1 MVTEIAVALV
11 LLIGAG
17 LMLRS
22 FHALSRV
29 DTGIDTRN
37 LLAFDLFLTGE
48 RAQYQQRQVAFYDD
62 ALRLIGGLPGVTRA
76 GAAVT
81 LPIGGD
87 DFAAGFF
94 VEGRPQP
101 PPGQEPRA
109 GYQVVTPGYFRTMGI
124 PITSGRDFRAGDTR
138 EAPQVVMI
146 NATMARQQWPGQDPI
161 GRRLKIG
168 SSTAAWMTVVGVTG
182 DIRHLGPATPP
193 RPEIYQP
200 HSQNSFP
207 FMAFVVR
214 TAGSPE
220 ALVPAIRSAV
230 TSLDSAQPISGV
242 NTMETHIANALARP
256 RFLSLLV
263 AAFGLLALVLAIV
276 GIYGVMAYT
285 VTQRTR
291 EIAIRSALGASALQV
306 MRMVLARAAWL
317 ALAGVA
323 IGLVLTLVAS
333 RALSGMLFEISV
345 TDPGT
350 YAGVIVLLGTVAL
363 MAAAIPAIRATRIES
378 SRVLRL

>member
-1 MVTEIAVALV
+1 
-11 LLIGAG
+11 
-17 LMLRS
+17 
-22 FHALSRV
+22 
-29 DTGIDTRN
+29 
-37 LLAFDLFLTGE
+37 
-48 RAQYQQRQVAFYDD
+48 
-62 ALRLIGGLPGVTRA
+62 
-76 GAAVT
+76 
-81 LPIGGD
+81 
-87 DFAAGFF
+87 
-94 VEGRPQP
+94 
-101 PPGQEPRA
+101 
-109 GYQVVTPGYFRTMGI
+109 
-124 PITSGRDFRAGDTR
+124 
-138 EAPQVVMI
+138 VMI
-146 NATMARQQWPGQDPI
+146 NTTMARQQWPGQDPI
-161 GRRLKIG
+161 GHRLKIG

-214 TAGSPE
+214 TAGPPE

-276 GIYGVMAYT
+276 GIYGVMAYA

-291 EIAIRSALGASALQV
+291 EIAIRSALGASPPQV

-378 SRVLRL
+378 SRVLRF

>member
-1 MVTEIAVALV
+1 
-11 LLIGAG
+11 
-17 LMLRS
+17 
-22 FHALSRV
+22 
-29 DTGIDTRN
+29 
-37 LLAFDLFLTGE
+37 
-48 RAQYQQRQVAFYDD
+48 VAFYDD
-62 ALRLIGGLPGVTRA
+62 ALRLIGGLPGVTSA

-94 VEGRPQP
+94 IEGRPQP

-168 SSTAAWMTVVGVTG
+168 SSTAGWMTVVGVTG

-214 TAGSPE
+214 TAGPPE

-256 RFLSLLV
+256 RFLSVLV

-276 GIYGVMAYT
+276 GIYGVMAYA
-285 VTQRTR
+285 VAQRTR
-291 EIAIRSALGASALQV
+291 EIAIRSALGASAPQV

-333 RALSGMLFEISV
+333 RALTGMLFEISV

-350 YAGVIVLLGTVAL
+350 YAGVILLLGTVAM